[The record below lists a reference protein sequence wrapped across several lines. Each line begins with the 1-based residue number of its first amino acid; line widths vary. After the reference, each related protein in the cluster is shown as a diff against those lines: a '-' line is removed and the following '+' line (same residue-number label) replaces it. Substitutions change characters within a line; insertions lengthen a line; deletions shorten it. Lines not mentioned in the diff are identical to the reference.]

1 MLNLSDGSSWWTI
14 ARSWLISWIWVIEQW
29 RQSFGESYEFT
40 KFQAEDVHLG
50 HDSLYFQVVILHMQ
64 HSVDKS
70 IERPCIGKIS
80 HYQHCFPHIVKPNQI
95 NHYVKDEQITTTK
108 DGVKS
113 FDNVIYDHFT
123 PVQLVLYIKSSGH
136 HS

>member
-1 MLNLSDGSSWWTI
+1 MDLGDWAMEAIIWW
-14 ARSWLISWIWVIEQW
+14 V
-29 RQSFGESYEFT
+29 SYEFT

-50 HDSLYFQVVILHMQ
+50 HDALYLQVVILHMR
-64 HSVDKS
+64 HSVDKL
-70 IERPCIGKIS
+70 IEQPCIGKIT

-113 FDNVIYDHFT
+113 FDNVIYDYYPCSIGT
-123 PVQLVLYIKSSGH
+123 LY
-136 HS
+136 